1 MRYMKWSFLA
11 DDTVF
16 VPRGRV
22 HIQISYIA
30 GDLGMVVPYKR
41 GEKVRNAYLHRSIFS
56 YGEQN
61 IVNYLYP
68 LEY

>member
-1 MRYMKWSFLA
+1 
-11 DDTVF
+11 
-16 VPRGRV
+16 
-22 HIQISYIA
+22 
-30 GDLGMVVPYKR
+30 MVVPYKR